1 MGEIKIKNL
10 SFTYPGEHRAA
21 IDNISLEI
29 SRGEF
34 VCICGKS
41 GCGKTTLLRLLKPA
55 IAPFGDKKGEILFDG
70 VSVDSINT
78 KEQAAKTGF
87 VMQNPD
93 SQLVTDKVWH
103 ELAFGLESIGMKN
116 DEIRVRVAEMAAF
129 FGIESW
135 FYKNTCDLSGGQ
147 KQLLNLASVMVMH
160 PSVLILDEPLSQLD
174 PIAAG
179 EFLNMLYKINR
190 ELSVTVIL
198 SEHRLEEVLP
208 LSDRVIVMDD
218 GKIYA
223 QETPGRV
230 DAFLKGHDMM
240 RAMPSI
246 MRIHGSITTHDE
258 CPVSLREGRAWLHKM
273 AEKGRINTN
282 IVFEDND
289 APDGEV
295 CAEIRGAYFSY
306 GRDLPDVIR
315 GLDLTLHRGEM
326 LAILGGNGAGK
337 STALSLL
344 AGLKSAYRGKVI
356 IKKEETALLPQN
368 VQNLFT
374 EKSVYAD
381 LESVLTGLSADE
393 KKQRI
398 YSVARLCEIE
408 GLLYAHPFDLSGG
421 EQQRAALAK
430 VLLTK
435 PRILLLDEPTKGMD
449 AAFKEQLAGILGGLC
464 RQGTSVIMVSH
475 DIEFCACHAHRC
487 ALFFDGKIAAEG
499 TPRQLFGGNS
509 FYTTATAK
517 MAGDIIKGALLHQDV
532 IKAMGGREE
541 EPPKPDLPKGG
552 DKPSA
557 DGKKQQLRET
567 EVIKGYKITKSMV
580 VALLVIA
587 LIVPFTIYAGL
598 RFFGDRKYLF
608 ISLLIIFET
617 LIPFAFVFEKR
628 KPKAREIVL
637 ISVLCA
643 IAVAGRG
650 AFFMLPQFKP
660 MAAII
665 IISGI
670 CFGGETGFLVGAV
683 SAFVSNFLFGQ
694 GSWAPWQMFAFGVI
708 GFISGV
714 VFSGVILPKNRVVLS
729 VYGFVITLV
738 IYGGIMNPA
747 SVIMWQMPTVEKIIA
762 SYGAG
767 LPFDL
772 MHGVATAV
780 FMWFISEPMI
790 YKLIRVRKKFG
801 V

>member
-70 VSVDSINT
+70 VSVDGINA

-103 ELAFGLESIGMKN
+103 ELAFGLESIGMKS

-208 LSDRVIVMDD
+208 LSDRVIIMDE
-218 GKIYA
+218 GAIYA

-230 DAFLKGHDMM
+230 GAFLKGHDMM
-240 RAMPSI
+240 RAMPSV
-246 MRIHGSITTHDE
+246 MRMHGSITTDDE

-273 AEKGRINTN
+273 AEQGRINTN

-289 APDGEV
+289 APGGEV

-344 AGLKSAYRGKVI
+344 AGLKKPYRGKVI

-435 PRILLLDEPTKGMD
+435 PRILLLDGPTKGMD

-509 FYTTATAK
+509 FYTTSTAK
-517 MAGDIIKGALLHQDV
+517 MAGDIIKGALLPQDV

-557 DGKKQQLRET
+557 GTKQQQTDKSEKIR
-567 EVIKGYKITKSMV
+567 GNKITKSMV
-580 VALLVIA
+580 LALLVIA

-747 SVIMWQMPTVEKIIA
+747 SVIMWQTPTVEKIIA
-762 SYGAG
+762 SYAAG

-780 FMWFISEPMI
+780 FMWFISEPMVEKI
-790 YKLIRVRKKFG
+790 MRVRRKFG